1 MKKFM
6 AITNNI
12 SNRKNNEMF
21 MTTRMIQIMIKT
33 KLINTLITINND

>member
-1 MKKFM
+1 M

>member
-12 SNRKNNEMF
+12 NNRKNNEMF
-21 MTTRMIQIMIKT
+21 MTTRMILIMIKT
-33 KLINTLITINND
+33 NLINRLITINND

>member
-33 KLINTLITINND
+33 KIINTLITINND